1 MAKRCHP
8 GRKLAEVRGQALT
21 LLGGGGCPGRRRG
34 TCKILEQHGGSPGV
48 EGRQFG
54 KMGGDAVGGGMGQII
69 QTVARTLAVAEGG
82 GRHWRLLS
90 REE

>member
-1 MAKRCHP
+1 M
-8 GRKLAEVRGQALT
+8 
-21 LLGGGGCPGRRRG
+21 
-34 TCKILEQHGGSPGV
+34 